1 MPYISQSQI
10 GPKGDGGC
18 PDNRTDALQDD
29 AAPARKRE
37 KAVKLKSSTDCCMI
51 TLASIER
58 GLLLADC
65 QVEATERHVASQ
77 REIVGAL
84 EEVGGDPRVARNLL
98 NTFEDLQAFH
108 IKNRDRLWEMKTE
121 VETMALQRLLINQ
134 RLGRLGRYR

>member
-1 MPYISQSQI
+1 
-10 GPKGDGGC
+10 
-18 PDNRTDALQDD
+18 
-29 AAPARKRE
+29 
-37 KAVKLKSSTDCCMI
+37 MI